1 MFKLLLKI
9 LVLPP
14 EWLKVHAQGYADL
27 ASQSWQ
33 QHLCTLKN
41 RWMLYAL
48 SALSLLLALVLG
60 GIALLLWGTLPLTD
74 APHVWVLW
82 TLPLGLLL
90 SGGLLWAWARSLR
103 TRPML
108 DDIQEQIELDV
119 LAIRQTQTP

>member
-1 MFKLLLKI
+1 MFKLLLKL

-27 ASQSWQ
+27 AHQSWR

-48 SALSLLLALVLG
+48 SALSLLLSLVLG
-60 GIALLLWGTLPLTD
+60 GIALLLWGTLSLAD

-82 TLPLGLLL
+82 ALPLGFLL
-90 SGGLLWAWARSLR
+90 SSGLFWAWARSLR
-103 TRPML
+103 MRPML
-108 DDIQEQIELDV
+108 DDIKEQIELDV
-119 LAIRQTQTP
+119 LTLQQAQTP